1 MENFIIIVEPKVQD
15 ELVALGFTYTQTEIN
30 GSSVRA
36 FANTKELQKYLSEK
50 YSDEEWG
57 YVKTNRLCF

>member
-30 GSSVRA
+30 GSSACA